1 MKIRINSNNKQ
12 NYIKTLIESLERFM
26 NYCNDYPEE
35 KEYNYYKNIAEIIL
49 KEYQNISLNILQ
61 FCFEPEHIGNTI
73 YPNKTLES
81 LYRFRDYCF
90 NYDYNSKQYIFI
102 NDLQEQQQKAK
113 NYIHFDFSVKRP
125 KTPKDI

>member
-12 NYIKTLIESLERFM
+12 NYIKTLKESLERFL
-26 NYCNDYPEE
+26 NYCNDYFEE

-61 FCFEPEHIGNTI
+61 FCFEPENIGDTI
-73 YPNKTLES
+73 YPNKTLEV

-90 NYDYNSKQYIFI
+90 NYDYNSKQYVFI

-125 KTPKDI
+125 KTLKDI

>member
-12 NYIKTLIESLERFM
+12 DYIKTLIESLERFI

-35 KEYNYYKNIAEIIL
+35 KEYNYYKNMAEIIL

-73 YPNKTLES
+73 YPNKTLKS

>member
-1 MKIRINSNNKQ
+1 MKIRIGSNNKQ
-12 NYIKTLIESLERFM
+12 DYIKTLIESLERFI

-61 FCFEPEHIGNTI
+61 FCFEPEYMGDTI
-73 YPNKTLES
+73 YPNKTLEA

-90 NYDYNSKQYIFI
+90 NYDNSKQYIFI

-125 KTPKDI
+125 KTLKDI

>member
-12 NYIKTLIESLERFM
+12 DYIKTLIESLERFV

-49 KEYQNISLNILQ
+49 KEHQNISLNILQ
-61 FCFEPEHIGNTI
+61 FCFEPENIGKTI
-73 YPNKTLES
+73 YPNKTLEA

-90 NYDYNSKQYIFI
+90 NYDNSKQYIFI

-125 KTPKDI
+125 KTIKDI

>member
-12 NYIKTLIESLERFM
+12 DYIKTLIESLERFI
-26 NYCNDYPEE
+26 NYCNDYFEE

>member
-12 NYIKTLIESLERFM
+12 DYIKTLIESLERFI

-35 KEYNYYKNIAEIIL
+35 KEYNYYKNMAEIIL

>member
-12 NYIKTLIESLERFM
+12 DYIKTLIESLERFI

-35 KEYNYYKNIAEIIL
+35 KEYNYYKNMAEIIL

-61 FCFEPEHIGNTI
+61 FCFEPEYIEDTI

-90 NYDYNSKQYIFI
+90 NYDYNNKQYIFI
-102 NDLQEQQQKAK
+102 SDPQEQQQKAK
-113 NYIHFDFSVKRP
+113 NYIHFNFSVKRP
-125 KTPKDI
+125 KTLKDI

>member
-12 NYIKTLIESLERFM
+12 DYIKTLIESLERFI

-35 KEYNYYKNIAEIIL
+35 KEYNYYKNMAEIIL

-61 FCFEPEHIGNTI
+61 FCFEPEYIGDTI

-81 LYRFRDYCF
+81 LYRFRQFCF

-113 NYIHFDFSVKRP
+113 NYIHFNFSVKRP
-125 KTPKDI
+125 KTLKDI

>member
-12 NYIKTLIESLERFM
+12 NYIKTLKESLERFL

-61 FCFEPEHIGNTI
+61 FCFGPENIGETI
-73 YPNKTLES
+73 YPNKTLEA

-113 NYIHFDFSVKRP
+113 NYIHFDFSVKKP
-125 KTPKDI
+125 KTLKDI

>member
-12 NYIKTLIESLERFM
+12 DYIKTLKESLERFL
-26 NYCNDYPEE
+26 NYCNDYFEE

>member
-12 NYIKTLIESLERFM
+12 NYIKTLKESLERFL
-26 NYCNDYPEE
+26 NYCNDYFEE

-61 FCFEPEHIGNTI
+61 FCFEPENIGKTI
-73 YPNKTLES
+73 YPNKTLEA

-102 NDLQEQQQKAK
+102 TNLQEQQQKAK
-113 NYIHFDFSVKRP
+113 NYVHFDFSVKRP
-125 KTPKDI
+125 KTLKDI

>member
-12 NYIKTLIESLERFM
+12 DYIKTLIESLERFV

-49 KEYQNISLNILQ
+49 KEHQNISLNILQ
-61 FCFEPEHIGNTI
+61 FCFEPEYMGDTI
-73 YPNKTLES
+73 YPNKTLEA

-90 NYDYNSKQYIFI
+90 NYDNSKQYIFI

-125 KTPKDI
+125 KTLKDI

>member
-12 NYIKTLIESLERFM
+12 DYIKTLKESLERFI
-26 NYCNDYPEE
+26 NYCNDYPGE

-49 KEYQNISLNILQ
+49 KEHQNISLNILQ
-61 FCFEPEHIGNTI
+61 FCFEPENIGKTI
-73 YPNKTLES
+73 YPNKTLEA

-90 NYDYNSKQYIFI
+90 NYDNSKQYIFI

-125 KTPKDI
+125 KTLKDI

>member
-12 NYIKTLIESLERFM
+12 GYIKTLIESLKRFI

-35 KEYNYYKNIAEIIL
+35 KEYNYYKNMAEIIL

-61 FCFEPEHIGNTI
+61 FCFEPENIGKTI
-73 YPNKTLES
+73 YPNKTLEA

-90 NYDYNSKQYIFI
+90 NYDNSKQYVFI
-102 NDLQEQQQKAK
+102 NNLQEQQQKAK

-125 KTPKDI
+125 KTLKDI

>member
-12 NYIKTLIESLERFM
+12 NYIKTLKESLERFL
-26 NYCNDYPEE
+26 NYCNDYFEE

-61 FCFEPEHIGNTI
+61 FCFEPENIGKTI
-73 YPNKTLES
+73 YPNKTLEA

-90 NYDYNSKQYIFI
+90 NYDYNSKQYVFI

-125 KTPKDI
+125 KTLKDI

>member
-12 NYIKTLIESLERFM
+12 DYIKTLKESLERFI

-35 KEYNYYKNIAEIIL
+35 KECNYYKNMAEIIL

-90 NYDYNSKQYIFI
+90 NYDYNGKQYIFI